1 MMNMDH
7 ILKLVQSGDLDVAEA
22 KRLLEEEREQPSA
35 ERPAGAAAAHAGR
48 QTDAREAVLGQAP
61 GVPGIDDT
69 LGYAQLDLHRAERT
83 GFPEVIYGE
92 GKSAEQIAAI
102 MERLSAHSDRVLAT
116 RVSADKAAAVL
127 ERFPGAVYRAE
138 ARALTWLRG
147 GQTPDASGTAPYIAV
162 VCAGTSDVPVAE
174 EAAVT
179 AECFGTRVE
188 RVYDV
193 GVAGIH
199 RLFRRLP
206 LIRGADAV
214 VVVAGMEGALAS
226 VLGGLVAVPVI
237 AVPTSIGYGA
247 SFQGVAALLSML
259 NACAPGISVVN
270 IDNGFGA
277 GYNAALIIKNQT
289 KRDDR

>member
-1 MMNMDH
+1 MLNVDH
-7 ILKLVQSGDLDVAEA
+7 ILKLVQSGDLDIAEA
-22 KRLLEEEREQPSA
+22 KQLLEKELEPA
-35 ERPAGAAAAHAGR
+35 VRPAAAAAEAGSWPNA
-48 QTDAREAVLGQAP
+48 QEAVPKPSAGT
-61 GVPGIDDT
+61 PGIDDT
-69 LGYAQLDLHRAERT
+69 LGYAQLDLNRAERT
-83 GFPEVIYGE
+83 GFPEVIFGE

-102 MERLSAHSDRVLAT
+102 MERLAAHTDVVLAT
-116 RVSADKAAAVL
+116 RVSEDKVAGVL
-127 ERFPGAVYRAE
+127 ERFPSAIYRTE
-138 ARALTWLRG
+138 ARALIWQRNG
-147 GQTPDASGTAPYIAV
+147 HGAKPSGPAPYIAV

-179 AECFGTRVE
+179 AECFGNRVE
-188 RVYDV
+188 RIYDV

-206 LIRGADAV
+206 LIRGAGAI
-214 VVVAGMEGALAS
+214 VVVAGMEGALAG
-226 VLGGLVAVPVI
+226 VLGGLVSVPVI

-277 GYNAALIIKNQT
+277 GYNAALIMKNQT
-289 KRDDR
+289 KRDDQ